1 MANKNLKS
9 IKFPGLSDTYVVP
22 QIDST
27 LTQTGRPADAKAT
40 GDAISALGDSVDEDI
55 DALKEDLTSNN
66 ILHYDYA
73 EYGEWVIKAYINSN
87 VAVGNTVDV
96 EPITDKDYDHKI
108 FSVSQGDLFIVQGQ
122 GGNAPRLWA
131 FTDTEYKLI
140 SKTSYTFGTHTEYL
154 TAPADGYLIVN
165 SYNGTSVVRSVKKYI
180 ATSPVYNDVTSKTD
194 KGFYSLNNIVKDNNT
209 GFIQIPNVG
218 ETVDY
223 TAINDS
229 DAVYGVFDCV
239 EGDVFKIS
247 GTGGNLYRLWAF
259 VDANDVVLSKST
271 ANLSAVDLVLT
282 VPANA
287 VKFIYGGNFR
297 NYNVEKLATNSQE
310 MYLQAIY
317 EAEYSQ
323 RNNGLDVLSAFNNV
337 SCFGDS
343 LTASVVYTGDLE
355 GGNHTTRSA
364 YKKYPQILGTKIG
377 AEYESVATGGYSAT
391 NWWNAYSDRIVQKT
405 NQLVVVYLG
414 TNGGLTE
421 TVDTDAVG
429 DDYTTYADTN
439 TGNYCKIVKK
449 AFDVGARV
457 LLVKIHQGGGTG
469 GVQVTNRAID
479 DVAERFNV
487 AVVDVP
493 FLDDLKYHSYPDGTG
508 YNNLHYNDLGYSA
521 FADSLIKNVGFL
533 PTAMMKRLIPI

>member
-1 MANKNLKS
+1 MANKPLQS
-9 IKFPGLSDTYVVP
+9 IKFPGLPDTYTVP
-22 QIDST
+22 QVDNT
-27 LTQTGRPADAKAT
+27 LTQTGAAADAKKT
-40 GDAISALGDSVDEDI
+40 GDEISD
-55 DALKEDLTSNN
+55 LKSDLTSNN
-66 ILHYDYA
+66 ILHYDYV
-73 EYGEWVIKAYINSN
+73 EYGEWVVGSYINSN
-87 VAVGNTVDV
+87 VSVGETVNV
-96 EPITDKDYDHKI
+96 EPITNSSYNHKI
-108 FSVSQGDLFIVQGQ
+108 ISVSQGDLFIVQGQ
-122 GGNAPRLWA
+122 GGNNARLWA

-140 SKTSYTFGTHTEYL
+140 SKASYTSGQHTEYL
-154 TAPADGYLIVN
+154 TTPADGYLIAN
-165 SYNGTSVVRSVKKYI
+165 TYISTSVVRSVQKYI
-180 ATSPVYNDVTSKTD
+180 ATSPVYDSVTNKTD
-194 KGFYSLNNIVKDNNT
+194 KGYYSLNNVVKDNNR
-209 GFIQIPNVG
+209 GFIEIPSVG

-223 TAINDS
+223 TAISNS
-229 DAVYGVFDCV
+229 DAVYGMFDCA

-247 GTGGNLYRLWAF
+247 GSGGILYRLWAF

-297 NYNVEKLATNSQE
+297 NYNVEKLATNSKE
-310 MYLQAIY
+310 IYLQAIY

-343 LTASVVYTGDLE
+343 LTASVVYTGELE
-355 GGNHTTRSA
+355 GGHYTTRSA
-364 YKKYPQILGTKIG
+364 YKKYPQILGDKIG
-377 AEYESVATGGYSAT
+377 AEYESVATGGCNASD
-391 NWWNAYSDRIVQKT
+391 WWSSFADRIIEKT

-429 DDYTTYADTN
+429 DDYSSYADTN

-449 AFDVGARV
+449 ALDVGARV
-457 LLVKIHQGGGTG
+457 LLVKIHHGGGTG
-469 GVQVTNRAID
+469 GAQVTNRAID

-508 YNNLHYNDLGYSA
+508 YNDLHYNDLGYSA

-533 PTAMMKRLIPI
+533 PTSMMTRLIPI